1 VTAATGVVSGL
12 RVTHEDASLDDVEA
26 ACHADTE
33 AVVERL
39 LGVPPVEEAFALQTC
54 NRFEAYVVTDE
65 ESTGRAVLADFAPDA
80 GGHAAV
86 EMGHEESLRH
96 LLRVAAG
103 LESLVLGEDQILGQV
118 RSAYQTAVE
127 ADGIGPMLDDAVTK
141 AIHVGE
147 RARTETAINDG
158 AVSVGSA
165 AVELLGEHRDLE
177 AADGVVVGA
186 GEMGAIAAHALAD
199 AGVETLYVVNRSPER
214 AVDLAAEVDHDDAR
228 GLGLDAL
235 DAALAAADAVVSATG
250 SQGHVLDATDLADT
264 GALVVDIAQPRDVSP
279 AADALDGVT
288 VYDMSALESVTGE
301 TERRRRAAAES
312 VEAMI
317 DREFE
322 HLLEGYKRKRADEV
336 IATMYESAERIKERE
351 ISQAVSK
358 LEADGDLNADQ
369 REVVDAMADSLVS
382 QLLAPP
388 TKSLRDAAAEDDW
401 ATINTALRLFNPE
414 FGDDEGPTDH
424 AGELPDEAA
433 PGMPDHVRER
443 IAGDDD

>member
-33 AVVERL
+33 AVVGRL

-54 NRFEAYVVTDE
+54 NRFEAYVVTDD
-65 ESTGRAVLADFAPDA
+65 ESTGRAILADFAPDA
-80 GGHAAV
+80 AGHAAV

-118 RSAYQTAVE
+118 RDAYQTAVE
-127 ADGIGPMLDDAVTK
+127 ADAIGPMLDDAVTK

-165 AVELLGEHRDLE
+165 AVELLGEHRDL
-177 AADGVVVGA
+177 AAANGLVVGA

-199 AGVETLYVVNRSPER
+199 VGVETLYVVNRSPER
-214 AVDLAAEVDHDDAR
+214 AVDLAAKVDHDDAR

-250 SQGHVLDATDLADT
+250 SQGHVLDADDLADT

-351 ISQAVSK
+351 ISQAISK

-401 ATINTALRLFNPE
+401 ATINTALRLFNPD
-414 FGDDEGPTDH
+414 FGDDEGPADG
-424 AGELPDEAA
+424 AEELPDEMTA
-433 PGMPDHVRER
+433 GMPDHVRER

>member
-1 VTAATGVVSGL
+1 MTAATGVVSGL
-12 RVTHEDASLDDVEA
+12 RVTHENASLDDVEA

-39 LGVPPVEEAFALQTC
+39 VAIPRVEEAFALQTC

-65 ESTGRAVLADFAPDA
+65 KSTGRAVLGDFAPDA
-80 GGHAAV
+80 AGHAAV

-118 RSAYQTAVE
+118 RDAYQTAVE
-127 ADGIGPMLDDAVTK
+127 ADAMGPMLDDAVTK

-147 RARTETAINDG
+147 RARTETAINEG

-165 AVELLGEHRDLE
+165 AVELLGERRDLGD
-177 AADGVVVGA
+177 AAGLVVGA

-199 AGVETLYVVNRSPER
+199 AAVETLYVVNRSPER
-214 AVDLAAEVDHDDAR
+214 AVKLATETDHDDAR

-235 DAALAAADAVVSATG
+235 DAALSAADVVVSATG
-250 SQGHVLDATDLADT
+250 SQGHVLDAADLADT

-351 ISQAVSK
+351 ISQAISQ
-358 LEADGDLNADQ
+358 LEADGDLTDDQ

-401 ATINTALRLFNPE
+401 ATINTALQLFNPE
-414 FGDDEGPTDH
+414 FGDDERPADH
-424 AGELPDEAA
+424 ADELPDEAA
-433 PGMPDHVRER
+433 PGMPDHVRQR